1 MRRGCGRQKLK
12 GQKMNKLNEGD
23 WVLVKNTGD
32 CGVLERFLSDGKAFV
47 RIPSKTDWP
56 FPKWEIV
63 SPQELKRTR
72 SPSKPKPQ
80 LTTEEALL

>member
-1 MRRGCGRQKLK
+1 MLIK
-12 GQKMNKLNEGD
+12 G
-23 WVLVKNTGD
+23 TGER
-32 CGVLERFLSDGKAFV
+32 GVLERFVKSGEAFV

-56 FPKWEIV
+56 FPNWEMV

-80 LTTEEALL
+80 LIAEEALL